1 VVTAFNLS
9 KDHFLKYEVQ
19 VVGGVIHEELWVPA
33 EELADFNDQIVDG
46 IQVVNVYFG
55 TEFVMPEN
63 EEVAAVL
70 EKFKCNANG

>member
-1 VVTAFNLS
+1 M
-9 KDHFLKYEVQ
+9 KYEVQ

-63 EEVAAVL
+63 GEVAAVL